1 MHICL
6 KSHLCYTTVI
16 AVYAPTNPIS
26 STSGANQPLED
37 FYNELHSVLAT
48 IPPIDMIVISGDFNS
63 CVELT
68 PTPGIQSLACMG
80 WVKSTRVGNVCLIS
94 PTFQF
99 NFQCHQQTLQY
110 QYLDWHKSK
119 HQCTWYQNGDYVLVS
134 TKYRSSSLDTHG
146 VYHHSD
152 HELVVSTLCFKI
164 KTKQCQYHHSCS
176 RQTKCLARDIV
187 STYRTSLAVA

>member
-37 FYNELHSVLAT
+37 FYNELLSVLAT
-48 IPPIDMIVISGDFNS
+48 IPPIDMIVISGDFNA

-68 PTPGIQSLACMG
+68 PTSGIQSLVCMG
-80 WVKSTRVGNVCLIS
+80 WVKSMRVGNVCLIS
-94 PTFQF
+94 VSPTNSSVPIPSIGLSLNTSVFGTKMVTMSWSVPSTAPPVLTRMEFTINQTMSSCIHPSFQ
-99 NFQCHQQTLQY
+99 
-110 QYLDWHKSK
+110 
-119 HQCTWYQNGDYVLVS
+119 
-134 TKYRSSSLDTHG
+134 
-146 VYHHSD
+146 
-152 HELVVSTLCFKI
+152 I
-164 KTKQCQYHHSCS
+164 KTKGCQYHHSCS